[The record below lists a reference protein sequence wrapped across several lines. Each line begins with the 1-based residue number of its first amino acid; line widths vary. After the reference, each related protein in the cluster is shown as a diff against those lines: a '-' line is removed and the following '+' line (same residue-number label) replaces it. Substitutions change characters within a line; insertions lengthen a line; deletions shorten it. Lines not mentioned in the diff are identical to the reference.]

1 MDVTGY
7 KTDIWLVKTVGALL
21 IPIAA
26 CLYSHL
32 FIETNHTPA
41 LILGAFTAAA
51 FISIDFHY
59 ALNDVI
65 SDIYL
70 ADGLLELLFLA
81 GRILR
86 SPESAQTKYLITV
99 TTRGGT
105 ERILF
110 YNTTERINFHNCC
123 QTNYSYHE

>member
-1 MDVTGY
+1 MQATYILLTAVWPLIDIKSFMDVTGY

-81 GRILR
+81 GWILAA
-86 SPESAQTKYLITV
+86 PKVLKQ
-99 TTRGGT
+99 
-105 ERILF
+105 
-110 YNTTERINFHNCC
+110 NT
-123 QTNYSYHE
+123 